1 MPIYH
6 EAQKAVD
13 SLSPADVTEMKGFKT
28 PPVPAVAVAKTLC
41 MFFFIKPVMIAG
53 PTPGS
58 KVPDYWTTAKK
69 EVLTSDLLKKLQT
82 YKKDEIDP
90 KLVEDMRPILASE
103 EYSDDKLKSASKAA
117 HGIAKWCRAM
127 I

>member
-1 MPIYH
+1 
-6 EAQKAVD
+6 
-13 SLSPADVTEMKGFKT
+13 MKGFKT

-69 EVLTSDLLKKLQT
+69 EVLTADLLKKLQN

-103 EYSDDKLKSASKAA
+103 EYSDEKLKSASKAA

>member
-1 MPIYH
+1 MKKTQLRNKR
-6 EAQKAVD
+6 AQPRLNKQIAIKPSKELCPFTTRPKAVD

-69 EVLTSDLLKKLQT
+69 EVLTSDLLKKL
-82 YKKDEIDP
+82 
-90 KLVEDMRPILASE
+90 
-103 EYSDDKLKSASKAA
+103 
-117 HGIAKWCRAM
+117 
-127 I
+127 

>member
-6 EAQKAVD
+6 EACKAVD
-13 SLSPADVTEMKGFKT
+13 SLSASDVSEMKAFKT
-28 PPVPAVAVAKTLC
+28 PPLACVAVAKTLC
-41 MFFFIKPVMIAG
+41 MFFFVKPVMIAG

-69 EVLTSDLLKKLQT
+69 DVLTADLLKKLQT

-90 KLVEDMRPILASE
+90 KLVEDMRPILVSE
-103 EYSDDKLKSASKAA
+103 EY
-117 HGIAKWCRAM
+117 
-127 I
+127 